1 MKDRIKE
8 IIDRENLTPTKLAE
22 KLNISR
28 AVISHILNGRNNP
41 SLDVVMSILNEMPY
55 INTDWLIS
63 GSGQMYKDGM
73 EPENA
78 STDSDLFVNA
88 AGNMNEGQAGYEI
101 GSAEQAEKLSES
113 LNLFGNEGAM
123 PSKAYA
129 RKISQIIIYYD
140 DNTFE
145 SFVINKK

>member
-73 EPENA
+73 EPENT
-78 STDSDLFVNA
+78 STDSGLFVNV

-123 PSKAYA
+123 PSKAPA